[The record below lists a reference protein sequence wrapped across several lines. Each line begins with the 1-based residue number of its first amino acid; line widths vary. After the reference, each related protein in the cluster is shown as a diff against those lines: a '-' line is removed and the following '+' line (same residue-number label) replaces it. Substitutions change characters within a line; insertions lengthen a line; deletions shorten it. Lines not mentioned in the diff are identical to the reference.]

1 MLSEIVSMNRKAKV
15 KLKRLMEV
23 KKYYLSLYRCY
34 MMMLYDKGYIDDPTV
49 LNKNKL
55 LKLLVEM
62 NVNDLYTYSGKIEL
76 NSDHCLY
83 AMAKNRDNDEIFE
96 MLSLFFKVFKYREY
110 CKTIDNIFEEYSFR
124 ERDINLVKT
133 LMVAK
138 GARVVQRSGIPFNT
152 AVGRCISEFMTETK
166 SIDINECIWCL
177 ALKTLGVPEED
188 WYKDGIFD
196 EELSH
201 KDEVENA
208 KGILNGFYVV
218 SGGKY
223 LPLLKEWLF
232 KHRWNYESKF
242 KMELLGLYDY
252 VFSSDVSEISKHI
265 DTKLEGL
272 KEYDILAIQDAKIYY
287 NVPRNTFDMPFGCF
301 SVVCSG
307 YGEVLSDEKENIYGY
322 TGEAYSEDYL
332 IDEDIDFVGC
342 PIEVQGRICYDLEQT
357 NITYDT
363 WFKSEGANFEFVG
376 NADGK
381 YCNEVYK
388 KYKESQCDANKLV
401 ATIEIKDESDFS
413 KTIKEAQRCIIT
425 GG

>member
-1 MLSEIVSMNRKAKV
+1 MLSEIISMNRKAKV

-188 WYKDGIFD
+188 WYKDGVFD
-196 EELSH
+196 AELSH

-208 KGILNGFYVV
+208 KGILNGVYVV

-252 VFSSDVSEISKHI
+252 VFSSEVSEISKYL

-272 KEYDILAIQDAKIYY
+272 KDYDILAIQDAKIYY
-287 NVPRNTFDMPFGCF
+287 NVPRDTFDMPFGCF
-301 SVVCSG
+301 SIVCG
-307 YGEVLSDEKENIYGY
+307 YDEVLSEEKENIYGY
-322 TGEAYSEDYL
+322 TGEAYLEDYL
-332 IDEDIDFVGC
+332 LEEDIDFVGC
-342 PIEVQGRICYDLEQT
+342 PIEVQGKICYDLEQT
-357 NITYDT
+357 DIKYDT
-363 WFKSEGANFEFVG
+363 WFKSEEANFEFVD
-376 NADGK
+376 NAVGK
-381 YCNEVYK
+381 YSNEIYK

-401 ATIEIKDESDFS
+401 ATVEVKDENDFN
-413 KTIKEAQRCIIT
+413 KAVKEALRFIAI